1 MSRQFYGIKFPLTE
15 ESDNLTFFDMNETKE
30 DSVKSMLLHIILTPK
45 GQRLRKPDFGTD
57 LIRFI
62 YEPNDGS
69 TWSGVKEEIRKQVS
83 LYLPEVVFENINIV
97 RNTENEHDIYVEIDY
112 SINNNGVTSKN
123 KTLVKL

>member
-57 LIRFI
+57 LISFI

-112 SINNNGVTSKN
+112 SINNDGVTSKN